1 MAGNMG
7 AQEAKNMSG
16 RSDKLPLAPQK
27 TPYFVKTSLALLLFL
42 FGCFVVFPLGCMFRE
57 LLQADIASMVQSGS
71 FQRALS
77 ATVYS
82 AALVTV
88 VSVIAAFF
96 NFGPC
101 QEGDDSVS
109 RCIDDDRCFQG

>member
-57 LLQADIASMVQSGS
+57 FLQADIASMVQSGS

-96 NFGPC
+96 MAF
-101 QEGDDSVS
+101 S
-109 RCIDDDRCFQG
+109 